1 MSADPGGG
9 TAAASGSITGEQE
22 GAAANHPVF
31 EPVLAELSERHRDEV
46 LAAFAAV
53 EHSPEPVPEIQLAAL
68 RDATMRRSVD
78 ALLARVGRTLIPLGE
93 QASAS
98 GGPAWTSGYRDET
111 AAELAAAGWHSLPAI
126 DRAVLVLVLVHSVA
140 IARSRGTLPG
150 DTWTS
155 AQPTMLAELQD
166 TSRIQPTDMRS
177 ALQRLRAAGLVQLVP
192 QRAGAG
198 QSSAYLPGPQLHR
211 LTPAARRRLQEQLIL
226 AAAPSS
232 PLAAAIRAR
241 NTTTGGR
248 PA

>member
-1 MSADPGGG
+1 MSADQGG
-9 TAAASGSITGEQE
+9 TTISDTTSDTASNDAATEPAAAAG
-22 GAAANHPVF
+22 NHPVF

-68 RDATMRRSVD
+68 RDATMRRSLD
-78 ALLARVGRTLIPLGE
+78 ALLARVGRTLIPLGD
-93 QASAS
+93 QS
-98 GGPAWTSGYRDET
+98 WTSGYRDET

-140 IARSRGTLPG
+140 IPRSRGTLPG
-150 DTWTS
+150 DAWTS

-192 QRAGAG
+192 QRVGAG

-211 LTPAARRRLQEQLIL
+211 LTPRARRRLQEQLIL

-241 NTTTGGR
+241 TSTTGGS
-248 PA
+248 A